1 MKKILLLISA
11 VALLSVSCKKKAEE
25 KAPES
30 EAKTEAVAEVTY
42 QVTAEGS
49 QVYWTGYKFTEKKGV
64 KGKFKTINVTNAPV
78 GKSQLEAL
86 NGVEFSIPVS
96 SVFSENEIRDG
107 KLKTLFFDIM
117 DQTEFLT
124 GTFATKGES
133 LFLNLKMNGTMK
145 EISVQHNISDRH
157 VRVQGTLNILDFGA
171 EAALNSIHKACEVL
185 HTGTDGVSKTWE
197 EVAVE
202 AIIFLK

>member
-1 MKKILLLISA
+1 MKNFLLVLSA
-11 VALLSVSCKKKAEE
+11 VAFLSVSCKKKE
-25 KAPES
+25 
-30 EAKTEAVAEVTY
+30 EAKTVETVTEKVAEETY
-42 QVTAEGS
+42 QVSSKGS
-49 QVYWTGYKFTEKKGV
+49 EVYWTGYKFTEKKGV

-78 GKSQLEAL
+78 AKTQLEAL

-124 GTFATKGES
+124 GSFLTKGEN
-133 LFLNLKMNGTMK
+133 LFVNLKMNGMMK
-145 EISVQHNISDRH
+145 EIPVTYNVADRH
-157 VRVQGTLNILDFGA
+157 VRLQGTLNILDFGA

-197 EVAVE
+197 DVAVE
-202 AIIFLK
+202 AIIYLKK

>member
-1 MKKILLLISA
+1 MKNFLLLLSA
-11 VALLSVSCKKKAEE
+11 VAFLSVSCKKKE
-25 KAPES
+25 
-30 EAKTEAVAEVTY
+30 EAKTVETATEKVAEETY
-42 QVTAEGS
+42 QVSSKDSE
-49 QVYWTGYKFTEKKGV
+49 VYWTGYKFTEKKGV

-78 GKSQLEAL
+78 AKTQLEAL

-124 GTFATKGES
+124 GTFVTKGEN

-145 EISVQHNISDRH
+145 LS
-157 VRVQGTLNILDFGA
+157 L
-171 EAALNSIHKACEVL
+171 IH
-185 HTGTDGVSKTWE
+185 
-197 EVAVE
+197 
-202 AIIFLK
+202 I